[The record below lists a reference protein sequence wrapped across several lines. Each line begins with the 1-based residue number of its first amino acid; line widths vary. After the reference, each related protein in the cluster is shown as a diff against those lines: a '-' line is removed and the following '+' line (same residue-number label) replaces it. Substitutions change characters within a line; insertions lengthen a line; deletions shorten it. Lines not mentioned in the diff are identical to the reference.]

1 MRRDAPEWFG
11 LVVSVTE
18 LFILADRFWN
28 SPPDVNDLARL
39 VSRAAER
46 PCIGKP
52 HRPRVIRIRPLPEW
66 SELIPHLEQLNIE
79 VVRQDEL
86 QKFDEEVSGFRLS
99 EEREIANVFS
109 PRRHESEEVG
119 RACCLADS
127 DQTGYSGW
135 TSGWVGSFNT

>member
-1 MRRDAPEWFG
+1 MHDDTPIKLKLGKGAPLVKSRLRRLPQTDNVWEAGFLQLSMRRDVPEWFG

-18 LFILADRFWN
+18 LFILADRFWD

-46 PCIGKP
+46 PYIGKP
-52 HRPRVIRIRPLPEW
+52 NRPRMIRIRPLPEW

-86 QKFDEEVSGFRLS
+86 KKFDEEVSGFLR
-99 EEREIANVFS
+99 
-109 PRRHESEEVG
+109 
-119 RACCLADS
+119 
-127 DQTGYSGW
+127 SGK
-135 TSGWVGSFNT
+135 